1 MYSGAMEYAFLFIM
15 RGMISVLIVTTVTGL
30 VLPLICVGIS
40 ILVVDLQERL
50 EGLLGQK
57 NDPMPVKK
65 KVKLFLKT
73 TGMMMV
79 FFFLTKIMHFIEF
92 LDVFG
97 VLDEEDEE
105 FAEE

>member
-1 MYSGAMEYAFLFIM
+1 M
-15 RGMISVLIVTTVTGL
+15 
-30 VLPLICVGIS
+30 
-40 ILVVDLQERL
+40 VDLQERL
-50 EGLLGQK
+50 EVLLKQK

-97 VLDEEDEE
+97 VLEEEDEE